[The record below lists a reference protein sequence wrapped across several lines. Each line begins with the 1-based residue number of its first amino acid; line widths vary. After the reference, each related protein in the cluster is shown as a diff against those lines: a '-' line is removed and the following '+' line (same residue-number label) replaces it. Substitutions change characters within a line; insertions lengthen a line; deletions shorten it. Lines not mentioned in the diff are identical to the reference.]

1 MAEEREVERPGTQAA
16 GTVTVRWDDA
26 KMQSSYANACNV
38 MSTREEI
45 MLLFGLNQAWR
56 GGVDEVTIQLTN
68 RILLNPHAAKRLS
81 MLLANV
87 LREHEARFGVIN
99 MEARRAGE

>member
-1 MAEEREVERPGTQAA
+1 MAEEREAERPGAQAA
-16 GTVTVRWDDA
+16 GSITVRRDDT

-45 MLLFGLNQAWR
+45 VLLLGLNQAWR

-68 RILLNPHAAKRLS
+68 RVILNPHAAKRLS
-81 MLLANV
+81 MLLTNV
-87 LREHEARFGVIN
+87 LREHEARFSMSNVDT
-99 MEARRAGE
+99 RRAVE